1 MEFMP
6 EKSMEV
12 ASRHGTDS
20 PKARYI
26 LSGLGV
32 GPKTGI

>member
-1 MEFMP
+1 MAKKP
-6 EKSMEV
+6 MEV

-26 LSGLGV
+26 LSGVGV